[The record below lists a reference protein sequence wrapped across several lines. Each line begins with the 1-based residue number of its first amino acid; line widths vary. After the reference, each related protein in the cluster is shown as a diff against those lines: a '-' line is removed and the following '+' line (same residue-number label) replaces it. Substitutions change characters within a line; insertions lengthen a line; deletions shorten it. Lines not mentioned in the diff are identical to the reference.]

1 MLNRNNIFKRVRDTT
16 NTLNVSTNR
25 RIDNVYTELME
36 YENMA
41 QKRYDKIKNI
51 LETIR
56 YHHNKIQNLTKNYQG
71 AIFGGATDS
80 SLLDKTETTITN
92 IDILSKEL
100 SNSEFDA
107 LINSKLDV
115 LINKFYIDDSTKKAQ
130 YEKDKSSLDIPL
142 TSINESD
149 IEFFTPLQKDL
160 TNLNKQFQDSKKIIA
175 DIVKKIRNVETPLLE
190 YIRSKNIT
198 RDFRQPVIDGLKK
211 IDEAVDND
219 NKEDSKKLST
229 YSRNIETSLLH
240 AKTIQEQ
247 NKDPNK
253 NIDDKILKAFLKKQD
268 DVRFEIDSRG
278 TTGEVKIG
286 TIKGLTFNL
295 IDEQKKTSKA
305 TAKID
310 SSELGLNFIID
321 FTENTLGNG
330 FKISKGKLTPNSFII
345 IFKESKYQRSFPT
358 LCDVLKKKL
367 DDTEIKKELKKLKT
381 IVDLP
386 DDLPNDLPND
396 LTRIIE
402 ELKIIF
408 PPKSKLV
415 GGEKIEFDKDQTI
428 IKFKDV
434 LNKLKQRILTEMEQ
448 TDNEKIQNKNNKDN
462 KDNKANVGS
471 GSSGKTF
478 SFTNEESAITNSII
492 SSIIQNYEK
501 ERKLVATIE
510 DKIKLD
516 SKFVDNLDNLGLNLA
531 DIFKVNF
538 NDKLAFIFFIL
549 VLHIVVY
556 SLIESLIM
564 NSYISDIVYIM
575 ATYVGIYC
583 VIIFILILILNKY
596 VNYKMKTL
604 LNYLNTDFNLQLIS
618 MHIFI
623 VFMFY
628 IIVLILSQH
637 IDIFVAKDEDDKL
650 QVLYRIEVISSV
662 IFIFSSVFVMLL

>member
-1 MLNRNNIFKRVRDTT
+1 MLNRNKIFKRVRDTS

-56 YHHNKIQNLTKNYQG
+56 YHHNKIQNLNKNYQG

-115 LINKFYIDDSTKKAQ
+115 LINKFYIDDSNKKAQ

-142 TSINESD
+142 SSINESD

-211 IDEAVDND
+211 IDEAVDID

-253 NIDDKILKAFLKKQD
+253 NIDDKILKAFLKKPE
-268 DVRFEIDSRG
+268 DVRFEIDYRG

-286 TIKGLTFNL
+286 TIKGLTFNV
-295 IDEQKKTSKA
+295 IEDEQKNTSKA

-310 SSELGLNFIID
+310 SSELSLNFIID
-321 FTENTLGNG
+321 FKENKYGKGYKTSN
-330 FKISKGKLTPNSFII
+330 GKLTSDIFII
-345 IFKESKYQRSFPT
+345 IFKESKYQRSFPK
-358 LCDVLKKKL
+358 LCDALGKNLIDV
-367 DDTEIKKELKKLKT
+367 EIKKELKKLET

-386 DDLPNDLPND
+386 VD
-396 LTRIIE
+396 LTIIIE

-408 PPKSKLV
+408 PPKSTIV

-462 KDNKANVGS
+462 KDNKNNKDNKANVGS

-492 SSIIQNYEK
+492 SSIIENYEK

-583 VIIFILILILNKY
+583 IIMFILLLILNKY
-596 VNYKMKTL
+596 VNYRMKTL

>member
-1 MLNRNNIFKRVRDTT
+1 MLNRNKIFKRVRDTS

-56 YHHNKIQNLTKNYQG
+56 YHHNKIQNLNKNYQG

-115 LINKFYIDDSTKKAQ
+115 LINKFYIDDSNKKAQ

-142 TSINESD
+142 SSINESD

-211 IDEAVDND
+211 IDEAVDID

-253 NIDDKILKAFLKKQD
+253 NIDDKILKAFLKKPE
-268 DVRFEIDSRG
+268 DVRFEIDYRG

-286 TIKGLTFNL
+286 TIKGLTFNV
-295 IDEQKKTSKA
+295 IEDEQKNTSKA

-310 SSELGLNFIID
+310 SSELSLNFIID
-321 FTENTLGNG
+321 FKENKYGKGYKTSN
-330 FKISKGKLTPNSFII
+330 GKLTSDIFII
-345 IFKESKYQRSFPT
+345 IFKESKYQRSFPK
-358 LCDVLKKKL
+358 LCDALGKNLIDV
-367 DDTEIKKELKKLKT
+367 EIKKELKKLET

-386 DDLPNDLPND
+386 VD
-396 LTRIIE
+396 LTIIIE

-408 PPKSKLV
+408 PPKSTIV

-492 SSIIQNYEK
+492 SSIIENYEK

-583 VIIFILILILNKY
+583 IIMFILLLILNKY
-596 VNYKMKTL
+596 VNYRMKTL

>member
-1 MLNRNNIFKRVRDTT
+1 MLNRNKIFKRVRDTS

-56 YHHNKIQNLTKNYQG
+56 YHHNKIQNLNKNYQG

-115 LINKFYIDDSTKKAQ
+115 LINKFYSDDSIKKTQ
-130 YEKDKSSLDIPL
+130 YDTDKSTLDIQL
-142 TSINESD
+142 SSINESD

-295 IDEQKKTSKA
+295 IDEQKQTSKA

-321 FTENTLGNG
+321 FTENTLGKG
-330 FKISKGKLTPNSFII
+330 FKTSKGKLTPESFII
-345 IFKESKYQRSFPT
+345 IFKESKYQRSFPK
-358 LCDVLKKKL
+358 LCDALGKNLTNDEEIK
-367 DDTEIKKELKKLKT
+367 TEIKTELTTLEK

-386 DDLPNDLPND
+386 DDLN
-396 LTRIIE
+396 RFIE
-402 ELKIIF
+402 ELKKIN
-408 PPKSKLV
+408 PNKSTLV

-492 SSIIQNYEK
+492 SSIIENYEK

-583 VIIFILILILNKY
+583 IIMFILLLILNKY
-596 VNYKMKTL
+596 VNYRMKTL

>member
-1 MLNRNNIFKRVRDTT
+1 MLNRNKIFKRVRDTS

-56 YHHNKIQNLTKNYQG
+56 YHHNKIQNLNKNYQG

-115 LINKFYIDDSTKKAQ
+115 LINKFYSDDSIKKTQ
-130 YEKDKSSLDIPL
+130 YDTDKSTLDIQL
-142 TSINESD
+142 SSINESD

-253 NIDDKILKAFLKKQD
+253 NIDDKILKAFLKKPE

-286 TIKGLTFNL
+286 TIKGLTFNV
-295 IDEQKKTSKA
+295 IEDQKKPSKA

-310 SSELGLNFIID
+310 NSELGLNFIID
-321 FTENTLGNG
+321 FKMNTFGKG
-330 FKISKGKLTPNSFII
+330 FKTSKGKLIPDSFII
-345 IFKESKYQRSFPT
+345 ILKQSTYQRSFPK
-358 LCDVLKKKL
+358 LCDALGKNLTNDEEIK
-367 DDTEIKKELKKLKT
+367 TEIKTELTTLEK

-386 DDLPNDLPND
+386 DDLN
-396 LTRIIE
+396 RFIE
-402 ELKIIF
+402 ELKKIN
-408 PPKSKLV
+408 PNKSTLV

-492 SSIIQNYEK
+492 SSIIENYEK

-596 VNYKMKTL
+596 VNYRMKTL